1 MNRAITCL
9 IGAAALLAA
18 VPAFAHGSHAGDGPQ
33 PSDYA
38 SNHDTH
44 ELQEKAN
51 GLNRDIEKDN
61 KKLTQDEQKL
71 VALEIQAA
79 QAKVGKAAPLSP
91 GQQRELAELRN
102 RVNNLNKDIGQDTK
116 RLSADET
123 KLKAWQELAGS
134 LGYQPRCRPRQGVGS
149 FRRSGGREPVS

>member
-1 MNRAITCL
+1 MNRVITCL

-38 SNHDTH
+38 STH
-44 ELQEKAN
+44 ETRELQEKVN
-51 GLNRDIEKDN
+51 GLNKDIGKDN
-61 KKLTQDEQKL
+61 KKLTEDEQKL

-79 QAKVGKAAPLSP
+79 EAKAGKAVPLSP

-102 RVNNLNKDIGQDTK
+102 RIGNLNKDIGQDTK

-123 KLKAWQELAGS
+123 KLKAWED
-134 LGYQPRCRPRQGVGS
+134 RPA
-149 FRRSGGREPVS
+149 P